1 MHMLTVR
8 LRIAREASHRA
19 PPPRLSNVPLRLD
32 GGHDLTLTHGR
43 TRKRWLKRA
52 VVVLLVI
59 AGAIFFVAWAI
70 GLALLILLLTY

>member
-1 MHMLTVR
+1 MRRTEERMRVNYEHELARML
-8 LRIAREASHRA
+8 
-19 PPPRLSNVPLRLD
+19 PP
-32 GGHDLTLTHGR
+32 LTHGR
-43 TRKRWLKRA
+43 TRKRWLERA